1 MFKVIKIKY
10 QITHWEYK
18 CMWTETSGRFC
29 VSQRRDGGWGW
40 VRLHSGR
47 LWEKHTS
54 SYSSNS
60 NQFQSRGGRNF
71 YTSGPRKKNKYTEV
85 EREEITS
92 LRETERGGEPLDSD
106 LQIKKQSNQSC
117 QRALIPGCSYQAA
130 AEWNR
135 TRLEYANLFV
145 LSGWLGRGGGGGGKD
160 KWAFQGMTQ
169 RPVKSLLSQTLIN
182 HCNRSY

>member
-1 MFKVIKIKY
+1 MYVDWNLRAVLCVAEERRWVRMGETPQRKAVRKTHKLIQQQFKSISK
-10 QITHWEYK
+10 QRWEK
-18 CMWTETSGRFC
+18 FLHQWAQEEEQVHRSREGRNNK
-29 VSQRRDGGWGW
+29 SQRDREGG
-40 VRLHSGR
+40 
-47 LWEKHTS
+47 
-54 SYSSNS
+54 
-60 NQFQSRGGRNF
+60 
-71 YTSGPRKKNKYTEV
+71 KK
-85 EREEITS
+85 
-92 LRETERGGEPLDSD
+92 PLDSD